1 MYNDISVS
9 YLSYGTINLA
19 AENFLKT
26 YHPPATIP
34 TPIEEI
40 IEFTLGIDIIPL
52 HGLHQAF
59 DTDGFIS
66 SDLKSI
72 SVDLFV
78 YESRLGRYRFTL
90 AHEIGHLVLHSEL
103 YKEICFNKVEDWK
116 KFIHTFPEKEYRWF
130 EWQAYAFAGL
140 ILVPTKQ
147 LLQRFKTAIKHVQT
161 LGISIEDNKD
171 VAVDTI
177 ADLLAKDFICSKEV
191 IQRRLLKEGLTK
203 NEKF

>member
-1 MYNDISVS
+1 MYNGISVS

-26 YHPPATIP
+26 YHPANTIP
-34 TPIEEI
+34 IPIEEI
-40 IEFTLGIDIIPL
+40 IEFKLGIDIIPL

-78 YESRLGRYRFTL
+78 YESRPGRYRFTL

-103 YKEICFNKVEDWK
+103 YKEIRFNKV
-116 KFIHTFPEKEYRWF
+116 
-130 EWQAYAFAGL
+130 
-140 ILVPTKQ
+140 
-147 LLQRFKTAIKHVQT
+147 
-161 LGISIEDNKD
+161 
-171 VAVDTI
+171 
-177 ADLLAKDFICSKEV
+177 
-191 IQRRLLKEGLTK
+191 
-203 NEKF
+203 